1 MFRSL
6 KYYNLRLFLAG
17 QLCSLIGTWLQIVA
31 GSWLIY
37 RLTNSAL
44 LLGFFAFALN
54 FPALIFAP
62 LAGVAADRFDRRSL
76 LVLVNTLAM
85 VQAFILWVLV
95 YSGKVQIWHIMLL
108 SVLLGI
114 LNAYE
119 MTIRQSLISKM
130 IDEPK
135 DLSNAIALNSSV
147 FNGSRLFGPAIA
159 GVTIAVFG
167 ESICFLLNALSFLPI
182 IAALCLMRLP
192 YVRPP
197 RTLSSKKSLIEGF
210 SYVYHSMPI
219 RLLLIMVSVLSM
231 LSGAFNALAP
241 VFAKEIFGGGPKT
254 LGLILS
260 CSGMGALSGAMY
272 LASRKSVIGLGR
284 VAAVAAAG
292 ASVSLMMFALVPDI
306 RYAVV
311 TIYFSGLA
319 MIMSIGGMN
328 VIIQTLADEEKR
340 GRVMSLY
347 AIALVGISPIG
358 SLAAG
363 AIASHAGVV
372 TALFAIASTAFI
384 ASIFFW
390 FRLPVFRSHVRPLYA
405 AKGIVPETP

>member
-17 QLCSLIGTWLQIVA
+17 QFCSLIGTWLQVVA

-37 RLTNSAL
+37 RLTNSAF
-44 LLGFFAFALN
+44 LLGAFAFSLN

-85 VQAFILWVLV
+85 VQAFSLWALV
-95 YSGKVQIWHIMLL
+95 HTGRIQIWHVMSL
-108 SVLLGI
+108 SVFLGI

-130 IDEPK
+130 IDDPK

-159 GVTIAVFG
+159 GITIAFFG
-167 ESICFLLNALSFLPI
+167 EGICFLLNALSFLPI
-182 IAALCLMRLP
+182 IAALCLMNLP
-192 YVRPP
+192 HVRPA
-197 RTLSSKKSLIEGF
+197 RNVSSRSSLIEGF
-210 SYVYHSMPI
+210 RYVYHSMPI
-219 RLLLIMVSVLSM
+219 RLLLVMVSVLSM

-241 VFAKEIFGGGPKT
+241 VFAREVFGGGPKT
-254 LGLILS
+254 LGFILA
-260 CSGMGALSGAMY
+260 CSGLGAFSGAMY
-272 LASRKSVIGLGR
+272 LASRKTVIGLGR

-292 ASVSLMMFALVPDI
+292 ASVSMMLFALVPDVHWAI
-306 RYAVV
+306 VPA
-311 TIYFSGLA
+311 YFSGLA

-347 AIALVGISPIG
+347 AIALVGVSPLG

-363 AIASHAGVV
+363 AIAGRAGVV
-372 TALFAIASTAFI
+372 TALFLVAVSSFL
-384 ASIFFW
+384 ASIVFW
-390 FRLPVFRSHVRPLYA
+390 FCRAPTSP
-405 AKGIVPETP
+405 